1 MATKTTHDKL
11 RDILKEYGNPEFG
24 DLIIDDICQLF
35 NFPTTIDAENDDEIK
50 NIKLPIYWSTNDF
63 EAKAESNFNDLKE
76 DNPEEVANLEN
87 WEQLYDKTQ
96 FTHQLERM
104 ISSHDATI
112 GITWLTVEEYL
123 GNCEIR

>member
-1 MATKTTHDKL
+1 MNTQTIHDKL

-24 DLIIDDICQLF
+24 DLIVDDICQLF
-35 NFPTTIDAENDDEIK
+35 NFPTTIDEESE
-50 NIKLPIYWSTNDF
+50 NIKLPIYWSTLDF
-63 EAKAESNFNDLKE
+63 EVKAESNFKDLKE
-76 DNPEEVANLEN
+76 DNPEEVANLEK
-87 WEQLYDKTQ
+87 WEQLYDKSK
-96 FTHQLERM
+96 FPHQLERM